1 MSEKP
6 LETLDLNLLMALH
19 WLLTERNVTAAAG
32 RLGLSQPAASRALAR
47 LRLVFADPIL
57 VKSGSVMAPTRLGE
71 KLQPIVAHSIE
82 TMRDVLRVS
91 DVFTPEKQTGVFRVG
106 CIDYVGA
113 MLFDAWKQNIT
124 PVAPNLDLQ
133 MVELTIENGRDLVS
147 GKIDLV
153 LLPEFA
159 LKELP
164 ASVDVEQFVI
174 KEVCEEKFVCA
185 LRNGHAL
192 AKTKLSLKK
201 YAALDHILI
210 SPQGGKYGVVD
221 QVLKQ
226 HDLTRRIAYRPA
238 SFLLALHI
246 VQHSDCILT
255 APASLFDVYNKGL
268 SLFAPPVPIPSH
280 KLICAWHPNWTHDER
295 HRWIRDRLHQ
305 GINSC

>member
-71 KLQPIVAHSIE
+71 KLQPKVAHSIE

-91 DVFTPEKQTGVFRVG
+91 DIFTPEKQTGDFRVG

-153 LLPEFA
+153 FA
-159 LKELP
+159 ARICHQRITGERRCRAIRRQRSVRGKIRLRFAQRSCFRKYQIKLEKICRPRPYFNQP
-164 ASVDVEQFVI
+164 ARGQI
-174 KEVCEEKFVCA
+174 
-185 LRNGHAL
+185 
-192 AKTKLSLKK
+192 
-201 YAALDHILI
+201 
-210 SPQGGKYGVVD
+210 
-221 QVLKQ
+221 
-226 HDLTRRIAYRPA
+226 RRCRPSSA
-238 SFLLALHI
+238 
-246 VQHSDCILT
+246 T
-255 APASLFDVYNKGL
+255 
-268 SLFAPPVPIPSH
+268 
-280 KLICAWHPNWTHDER
+280 T
-295 HRWIRDRLHQ
+295 
-305 GINSC
+305 